1 MEKTKKIIKDMKIN
15 NLIFPAVSLIALS
28 AGAKE
33 KATISKPNS
42 KPNIVFILADDMG
55 YNELGCFGGKV
66 INTPNIDHLAKQG
79 IVFTNFYCGS
89 NLCAPSRCSLM
100 TGKHTGHATI
110 RDNKPLPFEGNEPIK
125 ADEVTVAELLKSA
138 GYATGA
144 FGKWGLGYPGSEGSP
159 NKKGFDQFYGYNCQR
174 HAHDYFT
181 TYMRQND
188 DSVTIYENIKQPFS
202 VYSANTIKDEALKF
216 IDDNKTKPFFLYF
229 APTLPHA
236 PYHQPDDS
244 LLAYYT
250 KKTGFPKGDAHAE
263 DFSVP
268 KYASMSTRLDQEVGE
283 IVAKLKEK
291 KLLDN
296 TLIIFASDNG
306 SPLTPEE
313 NSYLHTGGQ
322 LHGRKG
328 EVYEGGIKSPFVA
341 YWKGKIKPGTK
352 SGHISAF
359 WDFMATCAE
368 IVQVKEPENKDGISF
383 LPALL
388 GQPENQKEH
397 EYLYWER
404 NQYKAIRR
412 GEMKAVIRYEN
423 ATKEPNIEIYNLEKD
438 PFEKSDLAASMP
450 QLKDEFLNLAKTAH
464 VESTIFPFFKKEKKN
479 NKQDI
484 KE

>member
-1 MEKTKKIIKDMKIN
+1 MKIN
-15 NLIFPAVSLIALS
+15 LLLIAAVSLLTLS
-28 AGAKE
+28 ASVKE
-33 KATISKPNS
+33 KDSDPKPVK

-55 YNELGCFGGKV
+55 YNELGCFGGK
-66 INTPNIDHLAKQG
+66 IIETPNIDRLANQG

-89 NLCAPSRCSLM
+89 NLCAPSRGSLM

-125 ADEVTVAELLKSA
+125 ADEVTVAELLRSA
-138 GYATGA
+138 GYSTGA

-159 NKKGFDQFYGYNCQR
+159 NKQGFDQFYGYNCQR

-216 IDDNKTKPFFLYF
+216 IDSNKSKPFFLYF
-229 APTLPHA
+229 APTLPHSA
-236 PYHQPDDS
+236 YHQPDDS
-244 LLAYYT
+244 LLTYYE

-283 IVAKLKEK
+283 IVAKLKALN
-291 KLLDN
+291 LLDN

-306 SPLTPEE
+306 TALSPDDD
-313 NSYLHTGGQ
+313 SYLHTGGQ
-322 LHGRKG
+322 LHGRKS

-359 WDFMATCAE
+359 WDFLPTCAE
-368 IVQVKEPENKDGISF
+368 IANVKNPENNDGISF
-383 LPALL
+383 LPTLL
-388 GQPENQKEH
+388 GKAKNQQEH
-397 EYLYWER
+397 GYLYWER
-404 NQYKAIRR
+404 NQCQAIRK
-412 GEMKAVIRYEN
+412 GNMKAVVIYDKD
-423 ATKEPNIEIYNLEKD
+423 TKAQTVEIYNLAKD
-438 PFEKSDLAASMP
+438 PFEKTDLAASMP
-450 QLKDEFLNLAKTAH
+450 QLKDEFLNIAKTAH
-464 VESTIFPFFKKEKKN
+464 VESTIFPFFKNAKKN
-479 NKQDI
+479 NKQNTQ
-484 KE
+484 E

>member
-1 MEKTKKIIKDMKIN
+1 MKIN
-15 NLIFPAVSLIALS
+15 YLILPAVSLFAFG

-33 KATISKPNS
+33 KETVLKPNA

-55 YNELGCFGGKV
+55 YHELGCFGGKV
-66 INTPNIDHLAKQG
+66 INTPNIDRLAKQG
-79 IVFTNFYCGS
+79 IDFTNFYCGS

-125 ADEVTVAELLKSA
+125 AEEITVAELLKSA
-138 GYATGA
+138 GYVTGA
-144 FGKWGLGYPGSEGSP
+144 FGKWGLGYPGSEGAP
-159 NKKGFDQFYGYNCQR
+159 TRQGFDQFYGYNCQR

-188 DSVTIYENIKQPFS
+188 DSVTIYENIARPYT
-202 VYSANTIKDEALKF
+202 VYSPVTIKNEALKF
-216 IDDNKTKPFFLYF
+216 IEKNKKKPFFLYF
-229 APTLPHA
+229 APTLPHG

-244 LLAYYT
+244 LLAYYGN
-250 KKTGFPKGDAHAE
+250 KTGLAKGIAHDE

-268 KYASMSTRLDQEVGE
+268 KYAAMTTRLDMEVGE
-283 IVAKLKEK
+283 IVAKLKEFN
-291 KLLDN
+291 LLDN
-296 TLIIFASDNG
+296 TLIVFASDNG
-306 SPLTPEE
+306 TALSPE
-313 NSYLHTGGQ
+313 NDSYLHTGGL
-322 LHGRKG
+322 LHGRKS

-352 SGHISAF
+352 SDHISAF
-359 WDFMATCAE
+359 WDFLPTCAE
-368 IVQVKEPENKDGISF
+368 IAQVEKPENADGISF
-383 LPALL
+383 LPTLL
-388 GQPENQKEH
+388 GQVKNQKEH

-404 NQYKAIRR
+404 NQCQAIRR
-412 GEMKAVIRYEN
+412 GEMKAVFRYEN
-423 ATKEPNIEIYNLEKD
+423 ATKEPNVEIYNLEKD

-450 QLKDEFLNLAKTAH
+450 QLKNEFLNLAKTAH

-479 NKQDI
+479 NKQEI